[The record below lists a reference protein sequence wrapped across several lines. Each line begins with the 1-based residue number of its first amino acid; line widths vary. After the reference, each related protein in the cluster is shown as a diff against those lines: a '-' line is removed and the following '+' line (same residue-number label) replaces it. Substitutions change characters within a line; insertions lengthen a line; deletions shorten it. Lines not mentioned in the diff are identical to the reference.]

1 VATADPSHPVKA
13 GRTERLAARRE
24 RGAAARANRRQRAAA
39 RRERAAAVADEALRG
54 GLVAAAIAA
63 VAWIL
68 AGILTGTIFAVL
80 LVATLVVAGI
90 TVVGRRV
97 SSALWIGLA
106 LGWAVVL
113 IERWAVYGHGGVWV
127 AAAAWVGVVAGA
139 RRAGISR
146 WALPLLAYP
155 LISGAIALAAGQSL
169 LHPWGVSW
177 LWVAAVLGPPVG
189 ARVLLRPRST
199 G

>member
-13 GRTERLAARRE
+13 GRTERLDARRE
-24 RGAAARANRRQRAAA
+24 RGAAARANRRQ
-39 RRERAAAVADEALRG
+39 RAAAVADEALRG

-113 IERWAVYGHGGVWV
+113 IERWAVYGHGGVWI